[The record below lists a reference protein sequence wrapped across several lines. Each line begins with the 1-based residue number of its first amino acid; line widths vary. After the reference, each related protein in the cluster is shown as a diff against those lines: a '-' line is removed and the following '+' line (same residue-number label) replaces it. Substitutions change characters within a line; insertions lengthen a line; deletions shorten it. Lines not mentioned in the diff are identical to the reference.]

1 MNTNS
6 DSKKVYVPPHLKKL
20 PPEKEEPPQ
29 VAIEPSSMEPDILH
43 TLNSGYD
50 ILLGKK
56 WSDVEEN

>member
-1 MNTNS
+1 MNTN
-6 DSKKVYVPPHLKKL
+6 SKKVYVPPHLKKL
-20 PPEKEEPPQ
+20 PPSDKEEPPQ
-29 VAIEPSSMEPDILH
+29 ISIEPSSMDTDILH